1 MEKENIKN
9 IGKDTALSL
18 VSFIPVL
25 GTPLQSGIASYFN
38 EKRLFNI
45 ESFIKELQSSL
56 ESVQS
61 QLPTKDNIS
70 ESTLEIVESVYDEI
84 QKTSAQKKRA
94 YFVKALTNT
103 FLRNDK
109 INLDEERLFVQILS
123 VVPVEYLN
131 VLIHIKQET
140 TDTVESENN
149 DDITYAAISFFE
161 TYGIVKNSGM
171 WYTYGLDSNSE
182 KSGNLTKLGD
192 RFLAFLLNVDKKW
205 Y

>member
-1 MEKENIKN
+1 MEKDNFIN
-9 IGKDTALSL
+9 IGKDTTLSL
-18 VSFIPVL
+18 ISFIPIL

-123 VVPVEYLN
+123 IIPVEYLN
-131 VLIHIKQET
+131 VLIRIKQET
-140 TDTVESENN
+140 TDTLKPEKN
-149 DDITYAAISFFE
+149 DDITYGAISFFE
-161 TYGIVKNSGM
+161 TYGIVKNSGT
-171 WYTYGLDSNSE
+171 WYTYGYGSDSA
-182 KSGNLTKLGD
+182 KSGNITKLGD
-192 RFLAFLLNVDKKW
+192 RFLAFLLNVDQK
-205 Y
+205 